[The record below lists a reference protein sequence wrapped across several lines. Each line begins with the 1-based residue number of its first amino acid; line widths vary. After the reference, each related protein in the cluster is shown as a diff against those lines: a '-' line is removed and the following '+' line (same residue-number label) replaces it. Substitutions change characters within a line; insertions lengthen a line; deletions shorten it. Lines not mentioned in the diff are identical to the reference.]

1 MCHGWL
7 FMQDGNNVD
16 LWDIRINWS
25 RPMASQQ
32 DDISSTCCN
41 CPVVLF
47 HVVAR
52 IESEIKIFWHL
63 SCTNITMN
71 VTKVVIKILQ
81 GNAVTETVE
90 GRLVRHFLVAVQ
102 IYRIFLNFLKPIDVC
117 RSYERRQTGPFSLRN
132 NVVTFSL
139 AGKHDLFT
147 Y

>member
-1 MCHGWL
+1 
-7 FMQDGNNVD
+7 
-16 LWDIRINWS
+16 
-25 RPMASQQ
+25 
-32 DDISSTCCN
+32 
-41 CPVVLF
+41 
-47 HVVAR
+47 
-52 IESEIKIFWHL
+52 
-63 SCTNITMN
+63 MN